1 MKDKGKRKMNDCEL
15 AKALKICA
23 RYIKSC
29 RHDAKAKCK
38 YCVLNG
44 QEMCSAALVA
54 KAGDR
59 IIRQRK
65 EIENLTAQQKK
76 YPYKVVTGFNSEIHS
91 KSEKDYLD
99 LMKDIGDEA
108 CKELKCKI
116 IEQKHALLKQQSYT
130 AELQDKIAE
139 LKSHNAVLEWN
150 ADTAFQDGLNER
162 RELFEPEIKAEAY
175 KEFAEKLEN
184 EINCRT
190 TLSQQ
195 QDKNVIHIM
204 HNLLKEM
211 VKSDE

>member
-54 KAGDR
+54 KAGDC
-59 IIRQRK
+59 IIRQRE
-65 EIENLTAQQKK
+65 EIEKLTAQLNE

-99 LMKDIGDEA
+99 LIKDIGDEA
-108 CKELKCKI
+108 
-116 IEQKHALLKQQSYT
+116 S
-130 AELQDKIAE
+130 
-139 LKSHNAVLEWN
+139 
-150 ADTAFQDGLNER
+150 
-162 RELFEPEIKAEAY
+162 
-175 KEFAEKLEN
+175 KEFARKILKLFPK
-184 EINCRT
+184 
-190 TLSQQ
+190 
-195 QDKNVIHIM
+195 DKSFTVISITSID
-204 HNLLKEM
+204 LILKEM
-211 VKSDE
+211 VGEEK

>member
-44 QEMCSAALVA
+44 QEMCSAVLVA

-59 IIRQRK
+59 IIRQRE
-65 EIENLTAQQKK
+65 EIEKLTAQLNE

-108 CKELKCKI
+108 CF
-116 IEQKHALLKQQSYT
+116 EQRVYT
-130 AELQDKIAE
+130 AELQNDIVR
-139 LKSHNAVLEWN
+139 LKDHASNLSVENTALSNEVLE
-150 ADTAFQDGLNER
+150 A
-162 RELFEPEIKAEAY
+162 KAEAY
-175 KEFAEKLEN
+175 KEFADRLEN
-184 EINCRT
+184 EINYRT
-190 TLSQQ
+190 TLSRQ
-195 QDKNVIHIM
+195 QDKNVIHII

-211 VKSDE
+211 VGEEE